1 VAGRIPTPTTSAG
14 LSFHYDEPKSRAPQA
29 MLLAVCPDRRETW
42 DLGLVQT
49 ILEETLELAKIR
61 SVDLASIEEV
71 GQILPGLYFPFN
83 LQAAT
88 IATQFFGAGVV
99 IGNIGTVTS

>member
-1 VAGRIPTPTTSAG
+1 
-14 LSFHYDEPKSRAPQA
+14 
-29 MLLAVCPDRRETW
+29 MLLAVCPDGRENW

-61 SVDLASIEEV
+61 AVDLNSIQQV

-88 IATQFFGAGVV
+88 VSTQFLISKVAL
-99 IGNIGTVTS
+99 GNILAAAG